1 MHWIWD
7 YFDSLIQ
14 FDRRLQFLLDMLTLF
29 PRCALLEIIEKN
41 LAFLM
46 HIWSRDTKGFRGFA
60 FGERGLWVQKKIRDL
75 LICWFTVLPPLP
87 PSVIIQPFDDS
98 LDWRQFM
105 SFCDCGR
112 IGSSAIQKGKQIQI
126 SSAVVWLLLFQPD
139 RLAVQGFSSH
149 DPKEERVAKNTTC
162 IERAMTLTH
171 RSHGDDSRHIGPDI
185 AMPWLQAWDRC
196 MLQLMWRRT
205 TEITRS
211 SGT

>member
-29 PRCALLEIIEKN
+29 PRCALLEIMEKN

-112 IGSSAIQKGKQIQI
+112 IGSSAYRKESKSRYHQQLSDFYSSNQTHLQCKVSAPMIPKRRELQKTQPALRGQ
-126 SSAVVWLLLFQPD
+126 WLWHTV
-139 RLAVQGFSSH
+139 RM
-149 DPKEERVAKNTTC
+149 
-162 IERAMTLTH
+162 AMTV
-171 RSHGDDSRHIGPDI
+171 
-185 AMPWLQAWDRC
+185 
-196 MLQLMWRRT
+196 
-205 TEITRS
+205 
-211 SGT
+211 GT